1 MRCLSGSQRTNKQI
15 QFIGGFMFL
24 KDTDAYKRFQ
34 AEYEPI
40 KDIIE
45 HSGSLLRKNIHLG
58 PEFRNKL
65 LWQHMMVFVHDFIY
79 WADSRQLADLMP
91 DGKPIGF
98 DIDSLDELEE
108 LFFHVAELQKSDGY
122 SDEEEGHFAV
132 KIISA
137 FISDLMHYQFGFEY
151 AYPKVLKDGSS
162 WAVGIRFPSGHE
174 FSFYAYFRRLLTQLE
189 GLRGMEGAVE
199 KYNGLTKDF
208 IKVML
213 RVEESGDL
221 REYALYQE
229 WLRSLDQK
237 CSKQAEGFH
246 SIERELLGQSVL
258 KQEENTD
265 SIPMIFAYYCHDL
278 LLDLFDGS
286 IASYGQRL
294 GFELPVKQFRFSE
307 WNAIDDLVATKI
319 HKMISEGRL
328 TASSLSQWQTEE
340 NLRRRL
346 SGLMN
351 ASLSVGVPLDFTML
365 YPTDRFSA
373 WVLPMETHE
382 PWRIANSDDSM
393 MVRDDET
400 FSSAIQ
406 HCILNGLDV
415 NESRFAPC
423 AEIKKAFAAAVT
435 KLKALEKKIMPGKA
449 LDRLSLANAMT
460 TELEHNHLPVET
472 PEKIFSTKRS
482 LCYAVKG
489 EMRGQGIPAVALLK
503 AAVGLCMEWVG
514 KRMYFP
520 VGHAENPLDTFD
532 VEKYVEDGYPS
543 FSFNAACTAEVFS
556 FMDQNKWFLRLYEPD
571 NGVYLSDEEFIPGE
585 PGRFVENHIAFWLE
599 GQKLMSAFSTY
610 TLHSYRSESRYRGSC
625 ASLID
630 LFRKKGFALRNGG
643 VFDARPLICQTFGD
657 ISSITSSMNLSR
669 EDIPAVVCAYHEAA
683 EIIRQMRKKPGNAG
697 PVTQKAGRGLA
708 AAKNWDPSM
717 DEMQESQAREEAFEV
732 YKNQLLSI
740 LLLIKRCAYKVRIIM
755 LPESLLE
762 RFCAKS
768 GLNVTGNAVSLFFG
782 KGEEALLTLTMEDF
796 IASPDKGIDLIQDS
810 VLDVLDGNE
819 SFSTGFDYYQALEIA
834 AAAKSTQVAENE
846 QWQAY
851 HNSKVQLMAET
862 HAREIESVKNA
873 LGKVQ
878 TRQRV
883 EIEALEKKL
892 KGVMKRQTEETATTA
907 ALEALSKKIA
917 VLEGVLEEKNL
928 RLEYM
933 ESTLTRPQR
942 FEDLDEWISNRFSD
956 EIILLP
962 RALRELK
969 AIQPKAYNLPL
980 LCDCLEY
987 LACEY
992 SALLRG
998 RLSQEEVNKRCSIKY
1013 GRLFSVT
1020 PNKGGIKGEYSEQY
1034 QVNWQGKTR
1043 NLDLHLGVGNTAPFL
1058 IRIYFFFDTE
1068 EKRIFVGS
1076 LPGHLDT

>member
-1 MRCLSGSQRTNKQI
+1 
-15 QFIGGFMFL
+15 MFL
-24 KDTDAYKRFQ
+24 KDTDAYRRFQ
-34 AEYEPI
+34 AEYELT
-40 KDIIE
+40 KD
-45 HSGSLLRKNIHLG
+45 SDKNIVSFLQMNTHLG
-58 PEFRNKL
+58 SDSRSKIL
-65 LWQHMMVFVHDFIY
+65 RQMMMKYVNDFIY
-79 WADSRQLADLMP
+79 WAESQQLADLMP
-91 DGKPIGF
+91 GGQPIGF

-108 LFFHVAELQKSDGY
+108 MFFHVAELQKSDGY

-132 KIISA
+132 KIISS
-137 FISDLMHYQFGFEY
+137 FITDLMHYQFGLEY

-189 GLRGMEGAVE
+189 GVRGMDEAVK

-229 WLRSLDQK
+229 WLGSLDQNHLK
-237 CSKQAEGFH
+237 ELENFH
-246 SIERELLGQSVL
+246 SNEDELFGQSVL
-258 KQEENTD
+258 KQEENAD

-286 IASYGQRL
+286 LASYVQPL
-294 GFELPVKQFRFSE
+294 GLELPYRLFRFSK
-307 WNAIDDLVATKI
+307 WNAIDELIAIKVR
-319 HKMISEGRL
+319 KMIAEGQL
-328 TASSLSQWQTEE
+328 TDSSISQWRAEE
-340 NLRRRL
+340 KLRRRL
-346 SGLMN
+346 SGLMS
-351 ASLSVGVPLDFTML
+351 ASLGTGVPFEFTML
-365 YPTDRFSA
+365 YPKNSFNA
-373 WVLPMETHE
+373 WVLPVKTNEF
-382 PWRIANSDDSM
+382 WRINSRDDSM
-393 MVRDDET
+393 IVIDDKT
-400 FSSAIQ
+400 FSSAIH

-415 NESRFAPC
+415 NESRLAPC
-423 AEIKKAFAAAVT
+423 AEIKNAFEAALI
-435 KLKALEKKIMPGKA
+435 KLKKLEQRIMPGET
-449 LDRLSLANAMT
+449 LDRLSLANAVT
-460 TELEHNHLPVET
+460 TELDAGQLPVEM

-489 EMRGQGIPAVALLK
+489 EIRGQGITAVALLK

-514 KRMYFP
+514 RRMYFP
-520 VGHAENPLDTFD
+520 VGHAENPMDTFD
-532 VEKYVEDGYPS
+532 VEQYVEDGYPS
-543 FSFNAACTAEVFS
+543 FSFNGACTAEVFS

-571 NGVYLSDEEFIPGE
+571 HGVYLSDEEFIPGE

-599 GQKLMSAFSTY
+599 GQKLMSAFTTY

-630 LFRKKGFALRNGG
+630 LLRMRGFVLRNGG
-643 VFDARPLICQTFGD
+643 VFDARPLICQTFSD
-657 ISSITSSMNLSR
+657 ISSIASSMNQSR
-669 EDIPAVVCAYHEAA
+669 EEIPTVVCVYHDA
-683 EIIRQMRKKPGNAG
+683 IDSIKQLRKKPGNTG
-697 PVTQKAGRGLA
+697 PVIQKAGRGLVA
-708 AAKNWDPSM
+708 TKNWDLIK
-717 DEMQESQAREEAFEV
+717 DEQQDSLAREEEAWELHN
-732 YKNQLLSI
+732 KQLQSI
-740 LLLIKRCAYKVRIIM
+740 LVLIKRFAYKTRIVL
-755 LPESLLE
+755 LPEHLLD
-762 RFCAKS
+762 RFCTKS
-768 GLNVTGNAVSLFFG
+768 GLHIEGNSVSLFFG
-782 KGEEALLTLTMEDF
+782 KRDEAILTLTMEDF
-796 IASPDKGIDLIQDS
+796 LASPEKGIDYIHDS
-810 VLDVLDGNE
+810 VLDVLDGNV
-819 SFSTGFDYYQALEIA
+819 SFSTGFDYCQALEMA
-834 AAAKSTQVAENE
+834 SVEKSTQVAENE

-851 HNSKVQLMAET
+851 HNSKIQLITET
-862 HAREIESVKNA
+862 HAREIEGMKNA
-873 LGKVQ
+873 FSKVQ
-878 TRQRV
+878 TQQRV
-883 EIEALEKKL
+883 EIEALERKL
-892 KGVMKRQTEETATTA
+892 KIMMERQADETVTPA
-907 ALEALSKKIA
+907 ALEALSKKVA
-917 VLEGVLEEKNL
+917 VLEGMLEEKNL

-933 ESTLTRPQR
+933 ENSQKRPQR

-1034 QVNWQGKTR
+1034 QVNWHGKAR
-1043 NLDLHLGVGNTAPFL
+1043 DLDLHLKVGNTAPFL
-1058 IRIYFFFDTE
+1058 IRIYFFYDTE
-1068 EKRIFVGS
+1068 EKRIFIGS